1 MQNAIRKR
9 FHMGKALQKMNSEFV
24 RNDEFVQTM
33 RKFSEKVLQN
43 LQKHAIIIA

>member
-24 RNDEFVQTM
+24 RNDEFVQTI
-33 RKFSEKVLQN
+33 RKFSEKYCKICRNAL
-43 LQKHAIIIA
+43 L